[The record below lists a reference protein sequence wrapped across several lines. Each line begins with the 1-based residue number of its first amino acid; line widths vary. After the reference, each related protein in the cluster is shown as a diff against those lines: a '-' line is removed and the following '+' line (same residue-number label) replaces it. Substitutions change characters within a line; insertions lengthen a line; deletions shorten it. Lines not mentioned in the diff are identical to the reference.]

1 MKTRMN
7 VGRIRLLSLT
17 LFFIFLLSM
26 AQPSLCQTDIGLED
40 LLSELLS
47 QPVTLASFIVKF
59 CLGLML
65 GYFSVKAIKY
75 VLALV
80 GVMAVGVILDIWQL
94 GGLEEFISKTGL
106 EWSKIYPLIQS
117 LISAFSILTVLP
129 IGLGFFI
136 GFVIAVRR

>member
-1 MKTRMN
+1 MKVSKTS
-7 VGRIRLLSLT
+7 LLPLLLAS
-17 LFFIFLLSM
+17 IFLLGM
-26 AQPSLCQTDIGLED
+26 AEPCLCQTGLGLEN

-80 GVMAVGVILDIWQL
+80 AVMAVGVILDIWQL
-94 GGLEEFISKTGL
+94 GGLEEFVSKTGL
-106 EWSKIYPLIQS
+106 EWSKVYPLIQS
-117 LISAFSILTVLP
+117 LISAFSILTVVP

>member
-1 MKTRMN
+1 MKMRMKARKT
-7 VGRIRLLSLT
+7 VLLSLT
-17 LFFIFLLSM
+17 LVLISSLGM

-47 QPVTLASFIVKF
+47 QPVTMASFIVKF

-94 GGLEEFISKTGL
+94 GGLEEFISKIGL
-106 EWSKIYPLIQS
+106 EWSKVYPLIQS

-136 GFVIAVRR
+136 GFIVAVRR

>member
-1 MKTRMN
+1 MN
-7 VGRIRLLSLT
+7 VSKMHLLL
-17 LFFIFLLSM
+17 LLVAIFFLGM
-26 AQPSLCQTDIGLED
+26 VQPCLCQTELELEN
-40 LLSELLS
+40 LLSEFLS

-75 VLALV
+75 VLALAA
-80 GVMAVGVILDIWQL
+80 VMAIGVILDVWQL
-94 GGLEEFISKTGL
+94 GGLEKFISKTGL
-106 EWSKIYPLIQS
+106 EWSKVYPLIQS

-136 GFVIAVRR
+136 GFVMAVRR